1 MKSNGSRLFSLLL
14 VFCLVLTGFSAFA
27 EAQEA
32 EPVETAQSEETANPE
47 ETAQPS
53 ENFFANLQ
61 LTYLDGVPF
70 DASVFLGK
78 PIFINIWATWCPPCL
93 SEMPHLDELAKEYA
107 DKITIIGLHSEGL
120 TVTQDGVLVPD
131 EEKNQLA
138 LQVAQD
144 KNLSYPLVNPDQT
157 LFVVMNNTDYGLQVA
172 VLPTTWFVDGEGFIR
187 RVEEGARDMEGWKA
201 AIDEFL
207 EFLEEE
213 TNEPA
218 EN

>member
-1 MKSNGSRLFSLLL
+1 MKSNRTRLFSLLL
-14 VFCLVLTGFSAFA
+14 VFCLALIGFSAFA

-32 EPVETAQSEETANPE
+32 EPAETSQSE

-53 ENFFANLQ
+53 ENFFANLE
-61 LTYLDGVPF
+61 LTYLDGTPF

-78 PIFINIWATWCPPCL
+78 PSFINIWATWCPPCL

-107 DKITIIGLHSEGL
+107 DVISIIGLHSEGL
-120 TVTQDGVLVPD
+120 TVTQDGALVAD

-138 LQVAQD
+138 LQIAQE
-144 KNLSYPLVNPDQT
+144 KKLSYPLVNPDQT
-157 LFVVMNNTDYGLQVA
+157 LFVVMNNPDYGLQVA

-187 RVEEGARDMEGWKA
+187 RVEEGARDKDGWKA

-207 EFLEEE
+207 KFLEEE
-213 TNEPA
+213 KNEPA

>member
-1 MKSNGSRLFSLLL
+1 MKSNRTRLFSLLL

-32 EPVETAQSEETANPE
+32 EPVETAQSEETAQPE
-47 ETAQPS
+47 EMAQPS
-53 ENFFANLQ
+53 ENFFANLE
-61 LTYLDGVPF
+61 LTYLDGTPF

-93 SEMPHLDELAKEYA
+93 GEMPHLDELAKEYA

-120 TVTQDGVLVPD
+120 TVTQDGALVPD

-138 LQVAQD
+138 LQIAQE
-144 KNLSYPLVNPDQT
+144 KKLSYPLVNPDQT
-157 LFVVMNNTDYGLQVA
+157 LFVVMNNPDYGLQVA

-187 RVEEGARDMEGWKA
+187 RVEEGARDKDGWKA

-207 EFLEEE
+207 KFLEEE
-213 TNEPA
+213 KNEPV

>member
-1 MKSNGSRLFSLLL
+1 MMKSNRTRLFSLLL
-14 VFCLVLTGFSAFA
+14 VFCLALTGFSAFA

-32 EPVETAQSEETANPE
+32 EPVETAQSEETAE
-47 ETAQPS
+47 PS
-53 ENFFANLQ
+53 ENFFANLE
-61 LTYLDGVPF
+61 LTYLDGTPF

-78 PIFINIWATWCPPCL
+78 PSFINIWATWCPPCL

-107 DKITIIGLHSEGL
+107 DVISIIGLHSEGL
-120 TVTQDGVLVPD
+120 TVTQDGALVAD

-138 LQVAQD
+138 LQIAQE
-144 KNLSYPLVNPDQT
+144 KKLSYPLVNPDQT
-157 LFVVMNNTDYGLQVA
+157 LFVVMNNPDYGLQVA

-187 RVEEGARDMEGWKA
+187 RVEEGARDKDGWKA

-207 EFLEEE
+207 KFLEEE
-213 TNEPA
+213 KNEPV